1 MSSSNDDL
9 PPDPELD
16 ALYEKLLKK
25 LFKGGKNSP
34 SGGIDV
40 PTATHT
46 AQTLMKGVFEGYGG
60 TYATIAYNT
69 PDYDKLMHLEK
80 NVYQFSGAKNWQM
93 LKELTRS
100 LKEGDKIVPYREFKN
115 KAITILDE
123 YDRRYLQTEYN
134 AAIAGAQMA
143 SKWVDFE
150 KGAALR
156 KEEGLPEPLLQ
167 YRTMEDERVRE
178 THQALNRITRPVSD
192 NFWKTY
198 YPPNGW
204 NCRCTVVQTTSNKK
218 SSDQDTNRAM
228 ADVTPQ
234 KGFGVNL
241 AEEGFVFAKNS
252 AYYTGLPADQDKAHL
267 SIQRATMEK
276 YAKEHLVGNK
286 FPSPIGEISIN
297 MTGIKKTLSQPHRNI
312 FEKNNALYKLPE
324 ILKDAEH
331 IASVSDSKDRLIQVH
346 YLKIT
351 IAGNKPSYA
360 MIKESNNGDLN
371 LYTIQDNNKGFKK
384 KNG

>member
-1 MSSSNDDL
+1 M

-16 ALYEKLLKK
+16 ALYEKLLKRV
-25 LFKGGKNSP
+25 FKAGINGV

-46 AQTLMKGVFEGYGG
+46 AERLMSGVFKGYGG
-60 TYATIAYNT
+60 TFATIAYDT

-93 LKELTRS
+93 MKELTRS
-100 LKEGDKIVPYREFKN
+100 LRDGDKIVPFREFKN
-115 KAITILDE
+115 KAIPILDE
-123 YDRRYLQTEYN
+123 YDRRHLQTEYN

-204 NCRCTVVQTTSNKK
+204 NCRCTVVQTTSNKQ
-218 SSDQDTNRAM
+218 SSDQVTNRAM

-276 YAKEHLVGNK
+276 YAKDHLVGNK
-286 FPSPIGEISIN
+286 YPSPVGDVSI
-297 MTGIKKTLSQPHRNI
+297 TVVGIKKTLTQPHKYI
-312 FEKNNALYKLPE
+312 YEKNNALYKLPE
-324 ILKDAEH
+324 ILKDAKV
-331 IASVSDSKDRLIQVH
+331 IASVPDKQGRVKTMH
-346 YLKIT
+346 YLKVK
-351 IAGNKPSYA
+351 IAGNK
-360 MIKESNNGDLN
+360 ESFITLRETNNGEIN
-371 LYTIQDNNKGFKK
+371 LYTIQDNNKSKK